1 MAVAWHV
8 VLPPPPPAA
17 RQLPFLFN
25 LSAEA
30 LPTKQESCSHC
41 PQTSGCD
48 PLPAALPAACCG
60 VCGFEL
66 RFCRKAYPE
75 DGERRAQRVAE
86 RFMAQG
92 NPLHDFT
99 PCELFQRI
107 RGRTLWLLGDSQ
119 TWHFYYA
126 VECFLREFAPSLRR
140 SDPLPSADL
149 VRALTTGHIVLW
161 YKPYPVPPVCLEL
174 AQGTRVCAV
183 RVDNAST
190 MAEVVLP
197 TLMQHSPGFGRD
209 LAVLNTGLHYYEDV
223 MCEKSKCAVP
233 GKDSVYYRDLQR
245 LAAFRERH
253 RRRLPAMIWMDTPPQ
268 HFPGTGD
275 WAGSFKVKQCEPH
288 AGWERGDPVAR
299 AGGTWNVAAAPLV
312 GRLADAHLAIWNASV
327 ELWDT
332 HMPGDCT
339 HWTQPSA
346 YHLWLYL
353 LNGVLRDSRLGSPV
367 SVGRQ
372 KKPAAKHA

>member
-1 MAVAWHV
+1 M
-8 VLPPPPPAA
+8 LPPSPPPAG

-30 LPTKQESCSHC
+30 LPSKEQSCSHC

-48 PLPAALPAACCG
+48 PLPESLPAACCG

-75 DGERRAQRVAE
+75 DGERRSQRVAQ

-92 NPLHDFT
+92 HPLHDFT

-140 SDPLPSADL
+140 SPPLPSAAL
-149 VRALTTGHIVLW
+149 VDTLTTASIMLC
-161 YKPYPVPPVCLEL
+161 YKPYRVPPICLEL
-174 AQGTRVCAV
+174 AHGTRVCAV
-183 RVDNAST
+183 RVDTAGA

-197 TLMQHSPGFGRD
+197 TLMRHSPRFERD
-209 LAVLNTGLHYYEDV
+209 LLVLNTGLHYYDDV
-223 MCEKSKCAVP
+223 MCKQQGCKVP
-233 GKDSVYYRDLQR
+233 GSGSAYRQDLQR

-253 RRRLPAMIWMDTPPQ
+253 RRRLPSMVWMDTPPQ

-275 WAGSFKVKQCEPH
+275 WAGSFRAKSCEPH
-288 AGWERGDPVAR
+288 AGWERGDAVAR

-312 GRLADAHLAIWNASV
+312 GRLADAHLSTWDASV
-327 ELWDT
+327 GLWDM
-332 HMPGDCT
+332 HMPGECT
-339 HWTQPSA
+339 HSCQPSA

-353 LNGVLRDSRLGSPV
+353 LNGELRDSGLG
-367 SVGRQ
+367 R
-372 KKPAAKHA
+372 PASLRREKGSHG